1 MSVRYTGAVYRCCLL
16 TKLASLTRE
25 LYIYV
30 ILTYAISGNDFNSMP
45 QPLCN
50 MMCTYQEFNYTLGQY
65 ILYDL
70 NVVEV
75 CGVGINRVHGYY
87 IN

>member
-1 MSVRYTGAVYRCCLL
+1 MSVRYTGAVYRCCSL

-25 LYIYV
+25 LYSYI
-30 ILTYAISGNDFNSMP
+30 IITYAITGNDFNSMP
-45 QPLCN
+45 QPFCN
-50 MMCTYQEFNYTLGQY
+50 LMCTCQEFNYTLGRY

-75 CGVGINRVHGYY
+75 CTAN
-87 IN
+87 

>member
-1 MSVRYTGAVYRCCLL
+1 
-16 TKLASLTRE
+16 
-25 LYIYV
+25 
-30 ILTYAISGNDFNSMP
+30 MP

-50 MMCTYQEFNYTLGQY
+50 MMCTCQEFNYTLSRY

-75 CGVGINRVHGYY
+75 CGVGINRVYGYY